1 MTDIDHDRI
10 YEIALDSQLGVT
22 TDRRHTAAVM
32 RQSAELLA
40 DLGHGEHASTLYLEA
55 NKLSPGPT
63 WMCTNP
69 GCHMI
74 RTTACKPAGCA
85 NDRIDTRE
93 FRAGLRGHTIN
104 DNLDF
109 ENGFDQ

>member
-22 TDRRHTAAVM
+22 TTPYRH
-32 RQSAELLA
+32 
-40 DLGHGEHASTLYLEA
+40 
-55 NKLSPGPT
+55 PGPS
-63 WMCTNP
+63 WPCNNP

-93 FRAGLRGHTIN
+93 FRAQLRGHTIN

>member
-22 TDRRHTAAVM
+22 TTPYRH
-32 RQSAELLA
+32 
-40 DLGHGEHASTLYLEA
+40 
-55 NKLSPGPT
+55 PGPS
-63 WMCTNP
+63 WACTKCP
-69 GCHMI
+69 MV
-74 RTTACKPAGCA
+74 RTTACGRPACA
-85 NDRIDTRE
+85 NDQIDARQ
-93 FRAGLRGHTIN
+93 FKAQLRGHTIN